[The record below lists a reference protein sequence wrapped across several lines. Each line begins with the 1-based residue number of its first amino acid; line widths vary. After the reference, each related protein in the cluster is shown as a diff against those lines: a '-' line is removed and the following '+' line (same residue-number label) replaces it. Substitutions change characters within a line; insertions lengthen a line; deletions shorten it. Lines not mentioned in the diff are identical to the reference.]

1 VIAGKSA
8 GRKEITMSV
17 TIMKL
22 KARELDVDFRV
33 QRGEEPAQCKKL
45 AREWNDLY
53 VGNLVASYRDGEFW
67 LIDGQQRC
75 LTKMK
80 YLDDP
85 DYVFDVMVH
94 DDLTVQDEGR
104 MFLAMNRDHKAVSA
118 WDKYKVAVTVGEPTA
133 CAVDAVVTSLGFTV
147 NASSSETVIGIPAT
161 LVRIQK
167 AYGSEVLR
175 ESLIVN
181 ERMAYPFGDNPW
193 DAVFI
198 EGVAMFIHRY
208 STQEKY
214 RTDRLVT
221 ALRKS
226 RKASR
231 VNDLVQVARGRA
243 VNNNRA
249 VGAMAQVLFEEY
261 NAGLREANRLTMHA

>member
-1 VIAGKSA
+1 MGAYL
-8 GRKEITMSV
+8 MQ
-17 TIMKL
+17 L
-22 KARELDVDFRV
+22 KASELLTDTRV
-33 QRGEEPAQCKKL
+33 QRAEEPAQCKKL
-45 AREWNDLY
+45 AREWNDKY
-53 VGNLVASYRDGEFW
+53 VGNLTASLRDGDFY

-75 LTKMK
+75 LTKVK

-85 DYVFDVMVH
+85 NYEFDVMIH
-94 DDLTVQDEGR
+94 DDLTLNDEGK

-118 WDKYKVAVTVGEPTA
+118 WDKYKVAVNVGEPVELA
-133 CAVDAVVTSLGFTV
+133 IDRIVHDLGWSV
-147 NASSSETVIGIPAT
+147 GPASAETVVGIPAT
-161 LVRIQK
+161 LIRIYK
-167 AYGSEVLR
+167 SYGAEVLR
-175 ESLIVN
+175 EALIVN

-261 NAGLREANRLTMHA
+261 NAGLREANRLTMHG